1 MKKTAG
7 IACLSVSFAMLW
19 VPLGQQV
26 FLIEHWMKVGTF
38 MAPFLLFIALTFRQE
53 ARLRPTVDVR
63 AVALLLLIA
72 YIAHQFEEHW
82 VDIYGNNYSFKPYLN
97 ATVLES
103 LGAAENARPVLS
115 DAGVFVINTSLVW
128 LVAALAIWRGPD
140 QVFPTLCMAAIV
152 VVNALTHLGA
162 WSVRGDYNP
171 GLLTAS
177 ILFLPI
183 GLTTYLWIFRS
194 GVARWQ
200 AIAAS
205 LGWGGLAHV
214 IMIGGMILSGWL
226 QTISEITYFALLV
239 GWSILPVFLFR
250 AEK

>member
-7 IACLSVSFAMLW
+7 IACVGVSFAMLW

-26 FLIEHWMKVGTF
+26 FLVEHWMKVGTF
-38 MAPFLLFIALTFRQE
+38 MAPFLLFTALAFRQN
-53 ARLRPTVDVR
+53 ARLRRTLDVR
-63 AVALLLLIA
+63 ALALLLLIA

-82 VDIYGNNYSFKPYLN
+82 VDIYGNNYAFKPYLN
-97 ATVLES
+97 AMVLDS
-103 LGAAENARPVLS
+103 LGAADNAEPVLS

-162 WSVRGDYNP
+162 WSVGGDYNP

-177 ILFLPI
+177 VLFLPI
-183 GLTTYLWIFRS
+183 GLTAYLWIFRS
-194 GVARWQ
+194 GLARLQ

-205 LGWGGLAHV
+205 LGWGVLAHI
-214 IMIGGMILSGWL
+214 IMIGGMILSGW
-226 QTISEITYFALLV
+226 QHTISEITYFALLIA
-239 GWSILPVFLFR
+239 WSTLPIFAFHT
-250 AEK
+250 EK